1 MCVVRLLKSLLA
13 ITWNLCAANSK
24 IGIASGLLIGP
35 DFGTLHTLPI
45 LPDVKQLQ
53 DLQI

>member
-1 MCVVRLLKSLLA
+1 MMCVVRLLKSLLA
-13 ITWNLCAANSK
+13 ITWNLCATNSK
-24 IGIASGLLIGP
+24 TGIAGGLIGP

-45 LPDVKQLQ
+45 LPDVKQLK